1 MRIVA
6 AGIVAALVGVYAAS
20 PYISLYKIDRDIR
33 QHNLT
38 ALNGDVDWSSLRDG
52 LKADIADG
60 ITGVA
65 GQAEAVNASASVGN
79 DDLPPFGSGFVTNMA
94 GNLVDQ
100 TCNPAHLAD
109 VIGTFDAA
117 GAPVHVS
124 RAFFTSPTSF
134 TVAFRIGEGRN
145 RPPAMKLRLDLVRV
159 GFGLGWKVT
168 RAWVPAEMLAA
179 AEPHAS

>member
-6 AGIVAALVGVYAAS
+6 AGTVAALVGVYAAS

-33 QHNLT
+33 LHNLPALT
-38 ALNGDVDWSSLRDG
+38 ADVDWPSLKDG

-65 GQAEAVNASASVGN
+65 GQAETVSANVNN

-109 VIGTFDAA
+109 VIGTLDAA

-124 RAFFTSPTSF
+124 RAFFTGPTSF

-145 RPPAMKLRLDLVRV
+145 RPPALRLRLDLVRD
-159 GFGLGWKVT
+159 GYGLGWKVT